1 MTERTLDNL
10 IRVTLLTAV
19 IGFLSMQTAWLNAVV
34 PMRYMKILFMVAF
47 GALPLLLILKLVSRL
62 FLEGFKGQRL
72 SFIENMYLLYYIFLT
87 KEARE
92 EWRSY
97 IEEQKKKESK
107 TSPPAVT
114 GEGR

>member
-1 MTERTLDNL
+1 
-10 IRVTLLTAV
+10 
-19 IGFLSMQTAWLNAVV
+19 MQTF
-34 PMRYMKILFMVAF
+34 P
-47 GALPLLLILKLVSRL
+47 
-62 FLEGFKGQRL
+62 KGQRL

-97 IEEQKKKESK
+97 TEEQKKKESK

-114 GEGR
+114 DEGR